1 MVTHTRN
8 SCSAFTHPNCT
19 HTRSSGQPFMLRR
32 PGSSW
37 GFGVWLKGNSV
48 VVLKVERAVGVRCLA
63 QGHLSRGIEGGES
76 SWGFGV
82 LLKGTSVV
90 VLKVEGAVGGSV
102 SCSRA
107 PQSWYWRWREQLGV
121 RCLAQGHLSRGIEGG
136 GSSWGFGVLLKDT
149 SVVVLKVERAVGG
162 SVSCSRAPQSWYWR
176 WREQLGVR
184 CLAQGHLSRG
194 IEGGGSSWGFGA
206 LLKGTSVVVLKVEGA
221 VGGSV
226 PCSRAPQSWYWR
238 WREQLGVRCL
248 AQGHLSRGIEGGGSS
263 WGFGALL
270 KGTSVVVLKVERA
283 VGGSVPCS
291 RAPQSWYWRWRE
303 QLGVRCLAQGHL
315 SRGIEGGE
323 SSWGF
328 GALLK
333 GTSVVVLKVERAVGG
348 SVPCSRAPQ
357 SWYWR
362 WREQLGVRCLA
373 QGHLSRGI
381 EGGESSWGFGA
392 LLKGTSVVVLKVKRA
407 VGGSVPCSRTPQ
419 SWYWRWREQLG
430 VRCLAQGHL
439 SRGIEG
445 GESAVHS
452 LPPPPQ
458 FPPAWDSNP
467 QPFDYKSNS
476 LPLNHDF
483 HEPQTVPLSGNIV
496 NKTNL
501 FSFKFA
507 WMHLKRFLN
516 WVTDIRVGPE
526 IVTDPAF
533 LVTRLVME
541 TLSTFFLMPAEE
553 KKHKFLYNELHK
565 ILGQLKCKVS
575 VQYSYRSMEDFVTW
589 VDSSKIKQHVMNY
602 NEEVCRSIF
611 FHSLKPAFLWFFDL
625 K

>member
-1 MVTHTRN
+1 MTKYGDPYSEFVLCIYP
-8 SCSAFTHPNCT
+8 SKLYTHPE
-19 HTRSSGQPFMLRR
+19 QWAAIYAAA
-32 PGSSW
+32 PGEQ
-37 GFGVWLKGNSV
+37 L
-48 VVLKVERAVGVRCLA
+48 GVRCLA
-63 QGHLSRGIEGGES
+63 QGQLSRGIEGGES

-82 LLKGTSVV
+82 LLKG
-90 VLKVEGAVGGSV
+90 
-102 SCSRA
+102 
-107 PQSWYWRWREQLGV
+107 
-121 RCLAQGHLSRGIEGG
+121 
-136 GSSWGFGVLLKDT
+136 T

-184 CLAQGHLSRG
+184 CLAQG
-194 IEGGGSSWGFGA
+194 
-206 LLKGTSVVVLKVEGA
+206 
-221 VGGSV
+221 
-226 PCSRAPQSWYWR
+226 Q
-238 WREQLGVRCL
+238 
-248 AQGHLSRGIEGGGSS
+248 
-263 WGFGALL
+263 
-270 KGTSVVVLKVERA
+270 
-283 VGGSVPCS
+283 
-291 RAPQSWYWRWRE
+291 
-303 QLGVRCLAQGHL
+303 L

-373 QGHLSRGI
+373 QGHLSHGI

-392 LLKGTSVVVLKVKRA
+392 LLKGTSVVVLKVEGAVGGLVPCSRTPQSWYWRWREQLGVRCLAQGHLSRGIEGGESSWGFGVLLKDTSVVVLKVEGA

-445 GESAVHS
+445 GESSWGFGVLLKDTSVVVLKVERALYIHS
-452 LPPPPQ
+452 PPPPHLQ

-507 WMHLKRFLN
+507 WMHLKLFLN

-553 KKHKFLYNELHK
+553 KKTQDNFLYNKLY

-611 FHSLKPAFLWFFDL
+611 FHSVKPAFLWFFDL